1 MSREPR
7 PTESPS
13 GLRQTLG
20 EQYECLRKAA
30 LGQDFP
36 PPSRVGFA
44 ILVGKGMA
52 AWIQAC
58 SFVTSQAPS
67 PAPPRPRGVI
77 DEAGVPEQLHGALV
91 NVLATM
97 AVAAVKELPT

>member
-1 MSREPR
+1 MNREPR
-7 PTESPS
+7 PAESLF
-13 GLRQTLG
+13 GFRQTLG
-20 EQYECLRKAA
+20 EQYESLRKAA
-30 LGQDFP
+30 LGLDFP

-58 SFVTSQAPS
+58 SLVTPQAPS
-67 PAPPRPRGVI
+67 PVLPRPRGAA

-91 NVLATM
+91 TVLTTM
-97 AVAAVKELPT
+97 AVAAVKEISI